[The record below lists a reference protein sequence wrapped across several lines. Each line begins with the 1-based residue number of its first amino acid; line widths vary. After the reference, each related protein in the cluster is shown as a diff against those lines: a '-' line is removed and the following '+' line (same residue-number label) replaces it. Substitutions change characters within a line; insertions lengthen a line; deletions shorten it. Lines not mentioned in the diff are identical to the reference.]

1 VFSILLAALLL
12 GEVLRPIQT
21 VGIVFVLAAI
31 VIVQRPGVSS
41 SESDKSLVVEP
52 IE

>member
-21 VGIVFVLAAI
+21 LGIVFVLAAI
-31 VIVQRPGVSS
+31 VIVQHPGRSVAE
-41 SESDKSLVVEP
+41 ESVVVEP

>member
-12 GEVLRPIQT
+12 GEVLRPIQ
-21 VGIVFVLAAI
+21 VLGIVLVLSAI
-31 VIVQRPGVSS
+31 VIVQRPNRSPTRDRV
-41 SESDKSLVVEP
+41 VVEP